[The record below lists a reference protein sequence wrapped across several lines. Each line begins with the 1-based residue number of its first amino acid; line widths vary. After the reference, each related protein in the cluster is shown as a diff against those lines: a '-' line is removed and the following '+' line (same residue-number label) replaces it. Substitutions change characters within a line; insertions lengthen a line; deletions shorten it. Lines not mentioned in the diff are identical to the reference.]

1 MKHNKLASSLA
12 AVSLLLASSTFAADI
27 KFSGFANIVAGTTT
41 SSDETFAGF
50 DDELSFNEGSLFAL
64 QASSDLGDG
73 LSVTAQLLSR
83 GRDDWDPKFEWAFLG
98 YEVNEDFKILAGR
111 QRIPFFMYSD
121 FLDVSYAY
129 NWITPPRGVYSL
141 PFDSFDGLGSIYTS
155 QLGEFDSSLHVIFG
169 RNQDEVEFE
178 AGGASVVSDIDV
190 TNLVGGAWTLNREW
204 LTLRAAYF
212 QADLTLPVPALTTL
226 SNGFTAFGS
235 TEVGENLIANEDKVT
250 FAELGFQIDYND
262 YFLIGE
268 YTELDLEDTG
278 LQTQDSYYI
287 TAGMRFD
294 SVSVHLTYGVDEDE
308 LDNVIA
314 GLPSSIAGA
323 PGVPAETAALYS
335 GLYNGTAGYIAS
347 SQTEEEYITAGVRW
361 DFHEAAA
368 LKFEVTSF
376 RDDNVDANDATL
388 LNIALVT
395 VF

>member
-41 SSDETFAGF
+41 SSDETYAGY
-50 DDELSFNEGSLFAL
+50 DDELNFNQGSLFAL
-64 QASSDLGDG
+64 QASSDLGNG

-98 YEVNEDFKILAGR
+98 YEVNEDWKILAGR

-121 FLDVSYAY
+121 FVDVSYAY

-169 RNQDEVEFE
+169 RNQDEVEFD
-178 AGGASVVSDIDV
+178 AGSATVISDIDV
-190 TNLVGGAWTLNREW
+190 QNLIGGAWTLNREW

-212 QADLTLPVPALTTL
+212 QADLTLPVPDLTTL
-226 SNGFTAFGS
+226 ATGFSAFGS
-235 TEVGENLIANEDKVT
+235 AEVGQNLIASEDKVT
-250 FAELGFQIDYND
+250 FAELGFQIDYNE

-268 YTELDLEDTG
+268 YTKLDLEDTG
-278 LQTQDSYYI
+278 LADNDSYYI
-287 TAGMRFD
+287 TAGMRVNDFTL
-294 SVSVHLTYGVDEDE
+294 HLTYGVDDDE
-308 LDNVIA
+308 LDNVIN

-323 PGVPAETAALYS
+323 PGVATETAALYS
-335 GLYNGTAGYIAS
+335 GLYNGAAGYIAS
-347 SQTEEEYITAGVRW
+347 SQKDEEYITAGVRW

-376 RDDNVDANDATL
+376 RDDNIDANDATV